1 MEVALPHSSRI
12 KTEAAFKS
20 LKLSTKSFLWNKW
33 KRQRKVSYH
42 RAVLGLQMHKALVS
56 LSVCYV
62 TLCRSVVQVF
72 KNIQYVVIQSRRTF
86 VLSDKNMVLVWE
98 ASIQIRDS
106 NVHWAF
112 KGSVSCSIIL
122 CFTAFT
128 WQQQYVFGL
137 VASGLV
143 QVWYVGKILNSLTI
157 WTKEEVKRLKTGQL
171 TH

>member
-12 KTEAAFKS
+12 KTEAAFES

-72 KNIQYVVIQSRRTF
+72 KNIQYIVIQSRRTF
-86 VLSDKNMVLVWE
+86 VLSDKNMVCWCERLAFRLEIRMYTGLLKGLCLVLLFFVLQLLLDSSNMCLVWWHL
-98 ASIQIRDS
+98 AWYR
-106 NVHWAF
+106 
-112 KGSVSCSIIL
+112 
-122 CFTAFT
+122 
-128 WQQQYVFGL
+128 
-137 VASGLV
+137 SGNYM
-143 QVWYVGKILNSLTI
+143 WEKSLTP
-157 WTKEEVKRLKTGQL
+157 WQYGQRKKSKG
-171 TH
+171 